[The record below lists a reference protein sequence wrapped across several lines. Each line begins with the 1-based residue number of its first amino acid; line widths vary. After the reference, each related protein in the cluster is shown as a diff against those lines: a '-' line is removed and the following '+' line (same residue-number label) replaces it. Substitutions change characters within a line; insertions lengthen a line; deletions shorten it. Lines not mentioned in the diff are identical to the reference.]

1 MSTTQARF
9 LLIAVFAARGVS
21 FLFSKELLTA
31 LSPMSVMAV
40 RFLLAFAILAVVFRR
55 KLRACD
61 RAALRGGLILGVL
74 YSVVVVFELN
84 ALKRLDS
91 GVTALIENMAIVL
104 VPVAAAALA
113 RTLPGRKT
121 VFCALLAVAGVG
133 FLSLSQSGGEGSGLG
148 VLLAVLAALTYTACI
163 LTTERVSRN
172 ADPVVIGVIQ
182 LGTMGVAGLAASLFS
197 GGVALPQTGRQWVLM
212 LLLVLVCSCF
222 GFTYQPVAQ
231 KYLPVEDAASLIV
244 FNPLTASLTGVLLGS
259 ESITVPKIVGYVLIL
274 ASLLLHSA
282 RPRRSGQISS

>member
-113 RTLPGRKT
+113 RTLPGRK
-121 VFCALLAVAGVG
+121 
-133 FLSLSQSGGEGSGLG
+133 
-148 VLLAVLAALTYTACI
+148 
-163 LTTERVSRN
+163 
-172 ADPVVIGVIQ
+172 
-182 LGTMGVAGLAASLFS
+182 
-197 GGVALPQTGRQWVLM
+197 
-212 LLLVLVCSCF
+212 
-222 GFTYQPVAQ
+222 
-231 KYLPVEDAASLIV
+231 
-244 FNPLTASLTGVLLGS
+244 
-259 ESITVPKIVGYVLIL
+259 
-274 ASLLLHSA
+274 
-282 RPRRSGQISS
+282 